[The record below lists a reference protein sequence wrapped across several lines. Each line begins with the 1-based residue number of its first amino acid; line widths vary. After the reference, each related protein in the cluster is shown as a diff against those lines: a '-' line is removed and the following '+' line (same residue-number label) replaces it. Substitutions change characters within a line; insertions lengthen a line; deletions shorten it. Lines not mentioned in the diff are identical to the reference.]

1 MGSSR
6 ICLRS
11 HFFPAFF
18 HSMVIFQV
26 LLVLKVPPALL
37 DFRVVPEP
45 SALLVQRVL
54 LVLSGP
60 GGLLALLVSLA

>member
-1 MGSSR
+1 MWWGLWAAQDCRVS
-6 ICLRS
+6 L
-11 HFFPAFF
+11 AL
-18 HSMVIFQV
+18 QV

-45 SALLVQRVL
+45 SALLAQRVL